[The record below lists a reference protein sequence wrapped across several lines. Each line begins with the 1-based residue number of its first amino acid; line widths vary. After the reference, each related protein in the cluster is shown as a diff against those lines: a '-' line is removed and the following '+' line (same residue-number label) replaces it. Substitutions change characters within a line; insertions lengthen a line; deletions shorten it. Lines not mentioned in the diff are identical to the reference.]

1 MRTYYIQRKGIVS
14 TFILLVVKLAISSQR
29 MKALNALL
37 VPWLSIL
44 PHRVYRSIGQGQRYK
59 VFVKMQSF
67 IYRKC
72 NQHGVYVS
80 PLLVAPFLKDKVT
93 KGISQS
99 RWRFA
104 WSDYASGI
112 RRGESLFNSV
122 IVEYGLELVLCGE
135 AWFAFQYAHILSLSA
150 RNVLPLDYKCTTF
163 CRYWQ
168 DFGLFSFTSQSRCRF
183 VSSDCTSGIHR
194 GVSRRRAQ

>member
-1 MRTYYIQRKGIVS
+1 MQLHNGGGRMRTYYIHSKGIVS
-14 TFILLVVKLAISSQR
+14 TFILQLMKLAISSQR

-72 NQHGVYVS
+72 NQHGVYDS
-80 PLLVAPFLKDKVT
+80 PLLVAPFLKDIVT

-99 RWRFA
+99 RCRFA

-112 RRGESLFNSV
+112 RRGETLFYPI

-135 AWFAFQYAHILSLSA
+135 ACVGQIIIDVSPFAEAAVVEHFFRLSE
-150 RNVLPLDYKCTTF
+150 VL
-163 CRYWQ
+163 
-168 DFGLFSFTSQSRCRF
+168 DFSMPYS
-183 VSSDCTSGIHR
+183 
-194 GVSRRRAQ
+194 